1 LNGVGGVKSLHWP
14 NTLLLTLNLPLSP
27 LECPQMSSV
36 LRSMSPS
43 TDQYLRFWGVRG
55 NIPTPGQD
63 FLRYGGNTACVELCI
78 RGQRLIFDA
87 GTGLKTLGT
96 ALIQETYSQTDPQ
109 PDSQPDP
116 QAHSQPNQGIS
127 EQNGS
132 PLKLHLFFTHS
143 YWDRI
148 QGFPFFKPAFSPN
161 SEIHIYGAIAMNGA
175 SIKQRLM
182 DQMTRP
188 GFPVPLHAMKAQ
200 LTFFDLAPSAIMTI
214 PTSEGPVEIETGV
227 INSADSSLG
236 YRVSWDDRVI
246 VYATDVDT
254 QAGHLNGVLLHLA
267 QDADVLIYDVSHP
280 YYCTQS
286 DHHNSDRVG
295 FQKRLWKS
303 ALELTEATQAKRL
316 ILFHHD
322 PWCQDQDLD
331 QIETELRLHCDR
343 GFLAQEGMF
352 LDLNCLEF

>member
-1 LNGVGGVKSLHWP
+1 
-14 NTLLLTLNLPLSP
+14 
-27 LECPQMSSV
+27 MSTDV
-36 LRSMSPS
+36 IPPRPMAPS

-55 NIPTPGQD
+55 NIPTPGQE

-78 RGQRLIFDA
+78 RDQRFIFDA

-96 ALIQETYSQTDPQ
+96 ALQETYPHLQTADQVAEQTPQ
-109 PDSQPDP
+109 PAPV
-116 QAHSQPNQGIS
+116 QG
-127 EQNGS
+127 GD

-148 QGFPFFKPAFSPN
+148 QGFPFFKPAFLPN

-188 GFPVPLHAMKAQ
+188 GFPVPLHAMKAR
-200 LTFFDLAPSAIMTI
+200 LTFCDLSPSTHLTI
-214 PTSEGPVEIETGV
+214 PTSEGNVEIETGI

-236 YRVSWDDRVI
+236 YRVTWGDRVI
-246 VYATDVDT
+246 VYATDVAN
-254 QAGHLNGVLLHLA
+254 QAGQLNGVLLHLA

-331 QIETELRLHCDR
+331 QIETELQLHCDR
-343 GFLAQEGMF
+343 GSLAQEGMF
-352 LDLNCLEF
+352 LDLTSI

>member
-1 LNGVGGVKSLHWP
+1 
-14 NTLLLTLNLPLSP
+14 
-27 LECPQMSSV
+27 
-36 LRSMSPS
+36 MSPS

-55 NIPTPGQD
+55 NIPTPGQE

-78 RGQRLIFDA
+78 GGQRFIFDA
-87 GTGLKTLGT
+87 GTGLKTLGSALFQEAT
-96 ALIQETYSQTDPQ
+96 AQLAPRTEPQISPPIDPQ
-109 PDSQPDP
+109 TNPDP
-116 QAHSQPNQGIS
+116 SAQSLP
-127 EQNGS
+127 

-148 QGFPFFKPAFSPN
+148 QGFPFFKPAFFPN

-200 LTFFDLAPSAIMTI
+200 LTFFDLAPSAVITI
-214 PTSEGPVEIETGV
+214 PASEGNVEIETGI

-236 YRVSWDDRVI
+236 YRVTWGDRVV
-246 VYATDVDT
+246 VYATDVDN
-254 QAGHLNGVLLHLA
+254 QAGELNGVLLHLA

-280 YYCTQS
+280 CYCTQS
-286 DHHNSDRVG
+286 DDHNSDRVG
-295 FQKRLWKS
+295 FQKKLWKS
-303 ALELTEATQAKRL
+303 ALELTEATQVKRL

-331 QIETELRLHCDR
+331 QIEAELRLHCDR
-343 GFLAQEGMF
+343 GSLAQEGMF
-352 LDLNCLEF
+352 LDLSLGTGG